1 LVLQC
6 GDPGRSKELRP
17 TTRDKRIFSTGCAD
31 ENAKLTDCYYDK
43 KDWRACKQ
51 EVSFIFARLLFI
63 SSQWLK
69 NHNIASALLL
79 GSSRF
84 VQKQKPEKKPNLFLH
99 VVKKE
104 EEPSTD
110 KTRFIT
116 LFRWRFSDNAGSVM
130 ATIRGLI
137 PKMLHK

>member
-6 GDPGRSKELRP
+6 GDPGRSEELRP

-51 EVSFIFARLLFI
+51 EVSLFCVAVFPWLKPHIASCAASRLL
-63 SSQWLK
+63 SVRSK
-69 NHNIASALLL
+69 
-79 GSSRF
+79 
-84 VQKQKPEKKPNLFLH
+84 KPEKKPNLFLQ

-110 KTRFIT
+110 KTR
-116 LFRWRFSDNAGSVM
+116 LSRFLDGDFP
-130 ATIRGLI
+130 T
-137 PKMLHK
+137 MLAASWQR